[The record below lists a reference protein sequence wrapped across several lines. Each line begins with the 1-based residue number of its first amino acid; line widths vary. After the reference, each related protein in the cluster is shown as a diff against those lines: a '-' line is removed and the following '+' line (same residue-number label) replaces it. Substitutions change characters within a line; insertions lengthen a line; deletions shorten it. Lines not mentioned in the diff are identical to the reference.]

1 MVIAGPSE
9 SPIVKGLALDLER
22 RGFVVY
28 VIVGSAQEE
37 QKVQE
42 NGRVDIRPLYMD
54 ITEVRQTTAGSADDC
69 HKCFMVSGQFHI
81 FNAEKM

>member
-1 MVIAGPSE
+1 MLYRQKRTYMKKRRAKRAANGARTEVVVIAGPPE
-9 SPIVKGLALDLER
+9 SPMVKGLMLELER

-37 QKVQE
+37 QKVHG

-54 ITEVRQTTAGSADDC
+54 ITEVR
-69 HKCFMVSGQFHI
+69 
-81 FNAEKM
+81 